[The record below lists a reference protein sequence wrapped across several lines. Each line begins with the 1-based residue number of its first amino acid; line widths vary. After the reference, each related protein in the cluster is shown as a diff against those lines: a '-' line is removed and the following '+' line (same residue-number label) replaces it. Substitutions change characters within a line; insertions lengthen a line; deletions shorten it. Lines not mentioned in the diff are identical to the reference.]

1 MGSGETNGSLG
12 LDDKLILDLQLSLL
26 AEGAHGTRRRT
37 AKIDAE
43 MSILVGRVSATIFSS
58 ESDSE

>member
-43 MSILVGRVSATIFSS
+43 NVYSCRSRERYDLLLRV
-58 ESDSE
+58 